1 MTNNFASIRLRAS
14 VLWFGMIAAILS
26 FSVALA
32 TSKWLAM
39 SGWAGLTLGA
49 VLATTFSSI
58 LCWWLFIVR
67 PGHISVLRGAE
78 AGMVSIIAASFLMCW
93 LSEAYG
99 VVYSGVIQH
108 QDIGALLVAAVL
120 ILSILFWWF
129 FTVLPERANIL
140 RGVLAGVMSIIVTPF
155 LMLCFYETYNVAIRW
170 VIQH

>member
-1 MTNNFASIRLRAS
+1 MTNNFTSIRLRAS
-14 VLWFGMIAAILS
+14 ALWFGMIAAILS

-32 TSKWLAM
+32 TSKWLEM

-58 LCWWLFIVR
+58 LFWWLFIVR

-120 ILSILFWWF
+120 ILSILGFPVQNSILSGTTRKPDQNGGRGIF
-129 FTVLPERANIL
+129 PIPNRRAA
-140 RGVLAGVMSIIVTPF
+140 LATS
-155 LMLCFYETYNVAIRW
+155 ASSSK
-170 VIQH
+170 